1 MPRSVAEIEADI
13 ARVKQE
19 IVARNTYKQP
29 QTRVG
34 WGSYIVEGDRG
45 LLDAYQNRE
54 NQYNQM
60 MQQQAYQSAER
71 ALQQKFQ
78 EEEARKNRELQLEIA
93 KMNKESAREDKMDEY
108 ELNYRKAIAARNS
121 AETALKFDKSDDPTI
136 KQTLQRNLDDANA
149 GVAYWG
155 KKRSKDSDTVE
166 DLLARLKALGWK
178 EPTAEPEPEPNPE
191 DVITQEDQGQI
202 TDAEIST
209 KEWTNAARDK
219 AREAANKLKDPGDRA
234 KALKEIEN
242 KGPTKEEAAAAKVK
256 RQKDFEKLWNDLPKG
271 PKGDPKPG
279 ALAKAKK
286 DPKFM
291 KLYKEFK
298 GGD

>member
-19 IVARNTYKQP
+19 IAARNTYKQP

-45 LLDAYQNRE
+45 MLDAYQNRE

-60 MQQQAYQSAER
+60 LQQQAFQSAER

-78 EEEARKNRELQLEIA
+78 EEEARKNRDLQLEIA

-121 AETALKFDKSDDPTI
+121 AETALKFDKSDDPTV
-136 KQTLQRNLDDANA
+136 KQMLQRNLDDANA
-149 GVAYWG
+149 SIAYWD

-178 EPTAEPEPEPNPE
+178 EPTAETEQEPNPE
-191 DVITQEDQGQI
+191 DVITQEDQEQI
-202 TDAEIST
+202 AESAIDTTS
-209 KEWTNAARDK
+209 WTNDK
-219 AREAANKLKDPGDRA
+219 KAKAKKEANKVKDPGKRA
-234 KALKEIEN
+234 KYTAAIEN
-242 KGPTKEEAAAAKVK
+242 KGDTVEE
-256 RQKDFEKLWNDLPKG
+256 L
-271 PKGDPKPG
+271 
-279 ALAKAKK
+279 KAKLDK
-286 DPKFM
+286 ANADFIKTG
-291 KLYKEFK
+291 KYDAKKYRIKYSNGVASLEWK
-298 GGD
+298 